1 MTRKRIMPTRSS
13 KSRKSNQADLLALG
27 DHADPFGYL
36 GLHKADGGGFVLR
49 CFMPGAARVEAVD
62 RASGEVLAEMAR
74 THESGLYEAP
84 LETEPKKGWRLM
96 VHWTGGATVE
106 LEDAYRF
113 GTTFGEMDRHL
124 LGEGTHWRSFDV
136 LGAHPMEIDGVKG
149 TRFAVWAPNARRV
162 SVIGD
167 FNLWDGRRHPM
178 RLHPGI
184 GVWEIFVPSVHV
196 GDVYKFEIKAKSGA
210 LLAEKSDPCGFWAE
224 VPPKSASRVWK
235 QGSRDW
241 HDQDWMTQR
250 QNMNALDKPVSIYEV
265 HLGSWKRVPEEGNRS
280 LSYRE
285 MAHHLAQY
293 VSDMNF
299 THVEF
304 LPVHEHP
311 FDGSWGYQPI
321 GLFAPTSR
329 FGSPDDFAYLVDYL
343 HQRGIGVIIDWVAG
357 HFPSDAHGPAWLDG
371 SHLYEHEDP
380 RQGIHK
386 DWNTLIYNYGR
397 NEVANFLL
405 SNALF
410 WMEKFHIDGLRVDAV
425 ASMLYLDY
433 SREQGE
439 WIPNIHGGNEN
450 LEAISFLRKMNELV
464 YGQHAGV
471 MTIAEESTAW
481 PMVSRP
487 TWLGGLGFGLKWNMG
502 WMHDTLRYV
511 SKDPVHRRYHHDD
524 LTFGLLY
531 AWHENF
537 ILPLSHDEVVHGK
550 GSILSRMPGDRW
562 QRFANLRAYYGFMY
576 GQPGKKLLFMG
587 CEFGQENEW
596 NYQSSL
602 DWHLMNDPMHEG
614 ARRCVA
620 DLNRLY
626 RDVPALH
633 ELDCDPQGFAWI
645 DCNDRDNSVISWLR
659 KGKGERDV
667 VLLVSNFTPVLRH
680 GYRVGV
686 PRAGFWE
693 EILNTDSAHYG
704 GSDQGNNGGRQADEW
719 PWHGQS
725 FSLDL
730 TLPPLSTI
738 ALRWKG

>member
-1 MTRKRIMPTRSS
+1 MPARST
-13 KSRKSNQADLLALG
+13 KSRKTNPADLIALG
-27 DHADPFGYL
+27 DHPDPFGYL
-36 GLHKADGGGFVLR
+36 GLHQDEDGQTVLR
-49 CFMPGAARVEAVD
+49 CFMPGAARVEVLDTQKGAT
-62 RASGEVLAEMAR
+62 LAEMAR
-74 THESGLYEAP
+74 VHDSGVFESPFANQPAKSWKY
-84 LETEPKKGWRLM
+84 R
-96 VHWTGGATVE
+96 VHWSGGRIE
-106 LEDAYRF
+106 DLEDPYRF
-113 GTTFGEMDRHL
+113 TSTLGEMDLHL

-136 LGAHPMEIDGVKG
+136 MGAHPLAIDGVLG
-149 TRFAVWAPNARRV
+149 TRFAIWAPNARRV

-167 FNLWDGRRHPM
+167 FNQWDGRRHSM
-178 RLHPGI
+178 RLHPGN
-184 GVWEIFVPSVHV
+184 GVWEIFVPGVKS

-224 VPPKSASRVWK
+224 VPPKSASRVW
-235 QGSRDW
+235 QRGDYRW
-241 HDQDWMTQR
+241 GDQPWMSKR
-250 QNMNALDKPVSIYEV
+250 QSMDALGKPVSIYEV
-265 HLGSWKRVPEEGNRS
+265 HLGSWKRVPEEGNRP
-280 LSYRE
+280 LNYRE

-293 VSDMNF
+293 VLDMGF
-299 THVEF
+299 THVEL

-321 GLFAPTSR
+321 GLFAPSSR
-329 FGSPDDFAYLVDYL
+329 YGTPDDFAYLVDYL
-343 HQRGIGVIIDWVAG
+343 HGKGIGVIIDWVAG

-371 SHLYEHEDP
+371 THLYEHEDP
-380 RQGIHK
+380 RQGLHK

-410 WMEKFHIDGLRVDAV
+410 WMENFHIDGLRVDAV

-439 WIPNIHGGNEN
+439 WIPNVHGGNEN
-450 LEAISFLRKMNELV
+450 LEAISFIRRMNELV

-502 WMHDTLRYV
+502 WMHDTLRFM

-596 NYQSSL
+596 NYQTSL
-602 DWHLMNDPMHEG
+602 DWHLMGDSMHEG
-614 ARRCVA
+614 TRRCVA
-620 DLNRLY
+620 DLNRFY

-633 ELDCDPQGFAWI
+633 ELDCDPAGFAWI

-659 KGKGERDV
+659 KSKGERDV
-667 VLLVSNFTPVLRH
+667 VLLVSNFTPVLRQ

-693 EILNTDSAHYG
+693 EALNTDSAHYG
-704 GSDQGNNGGRQADEW
+704 GSNAGNDGGRQAQEI

-725 FSLDL
+725 FSLEL

>member
-1 MTRKRIMPTRSS
+1 MPRHAAKS
-13 KSRKSNQADLLALG
+13 KKSAPAELIALG

-36 GLHKADGGGFVLR
+36 GLHANEGKGFVLR
-49 CFMPGAARVEAVD
+49 CFMPGAARVEAVQ
-62 RASGEVLAEMAR
+62 RGKKAPLIAEMTR
-74 THESGLYEAP
+74 IHESGVFEAQ
-84 LETEPKKGWRLM
+84 LAESPKDGWQFK
-96 VHWTGGATVE
+96 VHWNNGGTE
-106 LEDAYRF
+106 LLEDAYRF
-113 GTTFGEMDRHL
+113 GTNFGDMDRHL

-136 LGAHPMEIDGVKG
+136 LGAHPMEIDQVAG

-167 FNLWDGRRHPM
+167 FNHWDGRRHPM

-184 GVWEIFVPSVHV
+184 GVWEIFVPGVKT
-196 GDVYKFEIKAKSGA
+196 GDAYKYEIKAKSGA

-235 QGSRDW
+235 HGDYVWRD
-241 HDQDWMTQR
+241 QEWMEKR
-250 QNMNALDKPVSIYEV
+250 KSMNALEKPVSIYEV
-265 HLGSWKRVPEEGNRS
+265 HLGSWKRVPEEGNRP
-280 LSYRE
+280 LTYRE
-285 MAHHLAQY
+285 MAHHLSEYA
-293 VSDMNF
+293 SHMNF

-329 FGSPDDFAYLVDYL
+329 YGTPDDFAYLVDHL

-357 HFPSDAHGPAWLDG
+357 HFPSDAHGMAWFDG

-410 WMEKFHIDGLRVDAV
+410 WMEKFHVDGLRVDAV

-433 SREQGE
+433 SREPGE

-464 YGQHAGV
+464 YGQHGGV

-502 WMHDTLRYV
+502 WMHDTLRYIG
-511 SKDPVHRRYHHDD
+511 KEPVHRRYHHDD

-537 ILPLSHDEVVHGK
+537 VLPLSHDEVVHGK
-550 GSILSRMPGDRW
+550 GSIMGRMQGDRW
-562 QRFANLRAYYGFMY
+562 QRFANLRAYYGFMF

-587 CEFGQENEW
+587 SEFGQENEW
-596 NYQSSL
+596 SYQSSI
-602 DWHLMNDPMHEG
+602 DWHLLSDSMHEG
-614 ARRCVA
+614 VRRCVA

-626 RDVPALH
+626 RDVPALY
-633 ELDCDPQGFAWI
+633 EQDCDPAGFAWV

-659 KGKGERDV
+659 RSRNDGDL
-667 VLLVSNFTPVLRH
+667 VLLVSNFTPVPRQ

-686 PRAGFWE
+686 PRPGYWE
-693 EILNTDSAHYG
+693 EIFNSDSGHYG
-704 GSDQGNNGGRQADEW
+704 GSDMGNDGGRHAEEW
-719 PWHGQS
+719 QWHGQS
-725 FSLDL
+725 FSLNL
-730 TLPPLSTI
+730 TIPPLSTV

>member
-1 MTRKRIMPTRSS
+1 M
-13 KSRKSNQADLLALG
+13 
-27 DHADPFGYL
+27 
-36 GLHKADGGGFVLR
+36 
-49 CFMPGAARVEAVD
+49 
-62 RASGEVLAEMAR
+62 
-74 THESGLYEAP
+74 
-84 LETEPKKGWRLM
+84 
-96 VHWTGGATVE
+96 
-106 LEDAYRF
+106 
-113 GTTFGEMDRHL
+113 
-124 LGEGTHWRSFDV
+124 
-136 LGAHPMEIDGVKG
+136 GAHLMEIDGVPG
-149 TRFAVWAPNARRV
+149 TRFTVWAPNARRV

-167 FNLWDGRRHPM
+167 FNQWDGRRHAM
-178 RLHPGI
+178 RLHPGVGI
-184 GVWEIFVPSVHV
+184 WEIFVPGIGE

-210 LLAEKSDPCGFWAE
+210 LLAEKSDPYGFWAE
-224 VPPKSASRVWK
+224 VPPKSASRVWHREGRVW
-235 QGSRDW
+235 QDG
-241 HDQDWMTQR
+241 DWMAKR

-265 HLGSWKRVPEEGNRS
+265 HLESWRRVPEEGNRP

-285 MAHHLAQY
+285 MAHQLAQY
-293 VSDMNF
+293 VEEMGF

-329 FGSPDDFAYLVDYL
+329 YGTPDDFAYLVDYL
-343 HQRGIGVIIDWVAG
+343 HQRGIGTIIDWVAG
-357 HFPSDAHGPAWLDG
+357 HFPSDAHGPAWFDG
-371 SHLYEHEDP
+371 THLFEHEDP
-380 RQGIHK
+380 RQGLHK

-405 SNALF
+405 ANALF

-433 SREQGE
+433 SREPGE

-450 LEAISFLRKMNELV
+450 LEAISFIRRMNELV

-502 WMHDTLRYV
+502 WMHDTLRYM

-562 QRFANLRAYYGFMY
+562 QRFANLRAYYGFMF

-602 DWHLMNDPMHEG
+602 DWHLLDDHFHEG
-614 ARRCVA
+614 TRRCVA
-620 DLNRLY
+620 DLNHIY
-626 RDVPALH
+626 RETPALH
-633 ELDCDPQGFAWI
+633 EQDCDHAGFSWI
-645 DCNDRDNSVISWLR
+645 DCDDRDNSVISWLR
-659 KGKGERDV
+659 KSKGEQDI

-686 PRAGFWE
+686 PRGGYWA
-693 EILNTDSAHYG
+693 EIFNSDSGHYG
-704 GSDQGNNGGRQADEW
+704 GSDAGNGGGLGADNHG
-719 PWHGQS
+719 WHGQPH
-725 FSLDL
+725 SLML

>member
-1 MTRKRIMPTRSS
+1 MPNRSS
-13 KSRKSNQADLLALG
+13 KSRKPNPADLIALG
-27 DHADPFGYL
+27 DHSDPFGYL
-36 GLHKADGGGFVLR
+36 GLHKGENGRHALR
-49 CFMPGAARVEAVD
+49 SFQPGASRVEVVD
-62 RASGEVLAEMAR
+62 RGTGQPLAEMGR
-74 THESGLYEAP
+74 IHDSGIFEAELDTP
-84 LETEPKKGWRLM
+84 PAKGWRLR
-96 VHWTGGATVE
+96 VHSSGGAMAEV
-106 LEDAYRF
+106 EDAYRF
-113 GTTFGEMDRHL
+113 GTTFGDMDRHL

-136 LGAHPMEIDGVKG
+136 LGAHPMEIDGVAG

-167 FNLWDGRRHPM
+167 FNQWDGRRHAM

-184 GVWEIFVPSVHV
+184 GVWEIFVPGVHV
-196 GDVYKFEIKAKSGA
+196 GDVYKFEIKAQSGA
-210 LLAEKSDPCGFWAE
+210 LMAEKSDPCGFWAE

-235 QGSRDW
+235 VGGRDW
-241 HDQDWMTQR
+241 HDGQWMKKRQD
-250 QNMNALDKPVSIYEV
+250 MNALDRPVSIYEV
-265 HLGSWKRVPEEGNRS
+265 HLGSWKRVPEEGNRP
-280 LSYRE
+280 LTYRE
-285 MAHHLAQY
+285 MAHQLAQY
-293 VSDMNF
+293 VEEMGF
-299 THVEF
+299 THIEF

-321 GLFAPTSR
+321 GLFAPSSR
-329 FGSPDDFAYLVDYL
+329 YGSPDDFAYLVDYL
-343 HQRGIGVIIDWVAG
+343 HGRGIGVIIDWVAG
-357 HFPSDAHGPAWLDG
+357 HFPSDAHGPAWFDG

-410 WMEKFHIDGLRVDAV
+410 WMENFHIDGLRVDAV

-433 SREQGE
+433 SREPGE
-439 WIPNIHGGNEN
+439 WIPNSYGGNEN
-450 LEAISFLRKMNELV
+450 LEAISFIRRMNELV

-502 WMHDTLRYV
+502 WMHDTLRFM

-562 QRFANLRAYYGFMY
+562 QRFASLRAYYGFMY

-596 NYQSSL
+596 NYQTSL
-602 DWHLMNDPMHEG
+602 DWHLMGDTMHEG

-620 DLNRLY
+620 DLNHLY
-626 RDVPALH
+626 RDTPALH
-633 ELDCDPQGFAWI
+633 ELDCDPAGFSWI

-659 KGKGERDV
+659 KSKGEQDV

-686 PRAGFWE
+686 PRAGFWQ
-693 EILNTDSAHYG
+693 EILNTDSAYYG
-704 GSDQGNNGGRQADEW
+704 GSDAGNGGGRQAEEI

-738 ALRWKG
+738 ALRCKG

>member
-1 MTRKRIMPTRSS
+1 MPSRSS
-13 KSRKSNQADLLALG
+13 KSRRPGPADLIALG
-27 DHADPFGYL
+27 DHSDPFGFL
-36 GLHKADGGGFVLR
+36 GLHKDEQGGYVLR
-49 CFMPGAARVEAVD
+49 CFQPGAGRVEIID
-62 RASGEVLAEMAR
+62 RKDGAVLAEMAR
-74 THESGLYEAP
+74 THESGLFESP
-84 LETEPKKGWRLM
+84 LSPPPDKGWRLR
-96 VHWTGGATVE
+96 VHMSGGPVTE
-106 LEDAYRF
+106 IEDAYRF
-113 GTTFGEMDRHL
+113 GSTLGEVDLHL
-124 LGEGTHWRSFDV
+124 LGEGNHWRSFDIM
-136 LGAHPMEIDGVKG
+136 GAHPMEIDGTAG

-162 SVIGD
+162 SVIGN
-167 FNLWDGRRHPM
+167 FNSWDGRRHAM

-184 GVWEIFVPSVHV
+184 GIWEIFVPGVSA
-196 GDVYKFEIKAKSGA
+196 GDVYKFEIKARSGA
-210 LLAEKSDPCGFWAE
+210 LMAEKSDPYGFWAE
-224 VPPKSASRVWK
+224 VPPKSASRVWHK
-235 QGSRDW
+235 NGWAWNDG
-241 HDQDWMTQR
+241 DWMSRR
-250 QNMNALDKPVSIYEV
+250 QGMNALNTPVSIYEV
-265 HLGSWKRVPEEGNRS
+265 HLGSWRRIPEEGNRP

-285 MAHHLAQY
+285 MAHQLAQY
-293 VSDMNF
+293 VEEMGF
-299 THVEF
+299 THVEL

-329 FGSPDDFAYLVDYL
+329 YGSPDDFAYLVDYL
-343 HQRGIGVIIDWVAG
+343 HGRGIGVIIDWVAG
-357 HFPSDAHGPAWLDG
+357 HFPSDAHGPAWFDG

-397 NEVANFLL
+397 NEVSNVLL
-405 SNALF
+405 ANALF
-410 WMEKFHIDGLRVDAV
+410 WMENFHIDGLRVDAV

-433 SREQGE
+433 SREHDE

-450 LEAISFLRKMNELV
+450 LEAISFIRRMNELV
-464 YGQHAGV
+464 YSQHAGV

-502 WMHDTLRYV
+502 WMHDTLRYM
-511 SKDPVHRRYHHDD
+511 SKDPIHRRYHHDD

-550 GSILSRMPGDRW
+550 GSILGRMPGDRW

-596 NYQSSL
+596 NYQASL
-602 DWHLMNDPMHEG
+602 DWHLLEDTFHEG
-614 ARRCVA
+614 TRRCVA
-620 DLNRLY
+620 DLNHLY

-633 ELDCDPQGFAWI
+633 EQDCDPAGFSWI

-659 KGKGERDV
+659 KSKGDLDV
-667 VLLVSNFTPVLRH
+667 VLFVSNFTPVLRH
-680 GYRVGV
+680 GYRIGV
-686 PRAGFWE
+686 PRGGHWA

-704 GSDQGNNGGRQADEW
+704 GSDAGNGGGQNAEQI

-725 FSLDL
+725 HSLMA

-738 ALRWKG
+738 AFRWKG